1 MPPHDDDLLV
11 RQCQQGSQ
19 GAFSEIVR
27 RHQDSVYSIC
37 VRMVGRPTEAEDL
50 AQETFLRLYR
60 SLDRF
65 RPGARL
71 RPWLHKIAM
80 NLCLDAL
87 RKVKGATLSLD
98 EPGEGPYEPRT
109 PDRDA
114 YPEDAALRRE
124 RRLDVQEA
132 LLRLPGDY
140 RAPLVLRYL
149 GECSYQEIAETLGVP
164 VSTVETRLFRGKK
177 MLGQIMNPPVEGEGR
192 ENALLLEGD
201 RGVSLR

>member
-1 MPPHDDDLLV
+1 LTPRHDDELVAQCQGGSQEAFARIV
-11 RQCQQGSQ
+11 RQY
-19 GAFSEIVR
+19 
-27 RHQDSVYSIC
+27 QDAVYSVC
-37 VRMVGRPTEAEDL
+37 YRMMGNPTEAEDL

-65 RPGARL
+65 RRGSRL

-87 RKVKGATLSLD
+87 RKRKAATLPLD
-98 EPGEGPYEPRT
+98 DPGEGSYEPRSPNGDT
-109 PDRDA
+109 
-114 YPEDAALRRE
+114 YPEETYLRRE

-149 GECSYQEIAETLGVP
+149 GEHSYKEIAEILGVP

-177 MLGQIMNPPVEGEGR
+177 MLGQIMSSPEGERRG
-192 ENALLLEGD
+192 NALHLEGE